1 MPETERKAPKLNNL
15 PKLRDRILK
24 GMAAVDNAREDMKE
38 HYAQAK
44 DQNFHIKAL
53 KLTIRLWNM
62 EPAERNDFL
71 SSLNAYCDAL
81 GITGNADLLGDT
93 PKTPQP
99 FAEAELDD
107 PAGAGSPSW
116 NGGRLAA
123 LDGKPA
129 DDNPWVS
136 DDYRHRG
143 WAAGHAAGTQLIA
156 DGLVDPPPTP
166 KASRRTSVAAA
177 Q

>member
-1 MPETERKAPKLNNL
+1 MPETERKTPKLNNL

-81 GITGNADLLGDT
+81 GITGGADLLGDT
-93 PKTPQP
+93 PTTPKP
-99 FAEAELDD
+99 TLVSDLDD
-107 PAGAGSPSW
+107 PAGAGSTSW

-123 LDGKPA
+123 LNGKGT
-129 DDNPWVS
+129 NPWS
-136 DDYRHRG
+136 EDDYRHRG
-143 WAAGHAAGTQLIA
+143 WAAGHAAGLQEID
-156 DGLVDPPPTP
+156 DGLADPP
-166 KASRRTSVAAA
+166 AAA
-177 Q
+177 E